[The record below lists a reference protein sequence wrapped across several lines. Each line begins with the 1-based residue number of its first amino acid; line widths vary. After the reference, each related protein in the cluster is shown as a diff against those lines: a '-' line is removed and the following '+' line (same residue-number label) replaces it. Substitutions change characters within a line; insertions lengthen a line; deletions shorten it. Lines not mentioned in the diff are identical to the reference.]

1 MLRKTKS
8 MTNRYELAISPRV
21 ARGLSVLSI
30 GSLWAWFIL
39 KFYLGEDSGLASVV
53 GLLAL
58 LGVGASMFLLATQ
71 YLNQAYG
78 KDQEID
84 ERERA
89 VRDRAHRYALNY
101 VLWVFVLTYVVL
113 EVASRAPAPTAT
125 GLVLGFPATIS
136 KGIVENYLTVLF
148 FTTFAL
154 QEDSPVNGT
163 SSTVFRPRSDS

>member
-1 MLRKTKS
+1 MILRKTKS
-8 MTNRYELAISPRV
+8 VTNRYDLAISPRW
-21 ARGLSVLSI
+21 ARVLSVVSI
-30 GSLWAWFIL
+30 GSLWGWFFL
-39 KFYLGEDSGLASVV
+39 KFSLGEDSRLASVV

-154 QEDSPVNGT
+154 PPAILAWWDRGEAGEE
-163 SSTVFRPRSDS
+163 

>member
-1 MLRKTKS
+1 MLRTQKTAS
-8 MTNRYELAISPRV
+8 TRYELALSPKI
-21 ARGLSVLSI
+21 ARLLSVASI
-30 GSLWAWFIL
+30 GSLWGWFIL
-39 KFYLGEDSGLASVV
+39 KFYLQDDASGLAGAV
-53 GLLAL
+53 GMLAL
-58 LGVGASMFLLATQ
+58 LGVGGSMILLATQ

-78 KDQEID
+78 KDHEID

-89 VRDRAHRYALNY
+89 VRDRAHRVALNY

-136 KGIVENYLTVLF
+136 KGVVENFLVVLF

-154 QEDSPVNGT
+154 PPAILAWWDRGDADTE
-163 SSTVFRPRSDS
+163 

>member
-1 MLRKTKS
+1 MLRKTTT
-8 MTNRYELAISPRV
+8 MTNRYELVISPRWV
-21 ARGLSVLSI
+21 RVLSVVSI
-30 GSLWAWFIL
+30 GSLWGWFFL
-39 KFYLGEDSGLASVV
+39 KFFLGEGSGLASVV
-53 GLLAL
+53 GILAL

-78 KDQEID
+78 KDHEID

-154 QEDSPVNGT
+154 PPAILAWWDRGEAGEE
-163 SSTVFRPRSDS
+163 

>member
-39 KFYLGEDSGLASVV
+39 KFYLGEGSGLASVV
-53 GLLAL
+53 VGILAL
-58 LGVGASMFLLATQ
+58 LGLGASMFLLATQ

-154 QEDSPVNGT
+154 PPAILAWWDRGEAGEE
-163 SSTVFRPRSDS
+163 

>member
-1 MLRKTKS
+1 MLRKTTTK
-8 MTNRYELAISPRV
+8 TNRYELVISPRWV
-21 ARGLSVLSI
+21 RVLSVVSI
-30 GSLWAWFIL
+30 GSLWGWFFL
-39 KFYLGEDSGLASVV
+39 KFFLGEGSGLASVV

-78 KDQEID
+78 KDHEID

-113 EVASRAPAPTAT
+113 EVASRAPAPTPT
-125 GLVLGFPATIS
+125 GLALGFPATIS
-136 KGIVENYLTVLF
+136 KGIMENYLTVLF

-154 QEDSPVNGT
+154 PPAILAWWDRGEAGEE
-163 SSTVFRPRSDS
+163 

>member
-1 MLRKTKS
+1 MLRKTTTK
-8 MTNRYELAISPRV
+8 TNRYELVISPRW
-21 ARGLSVLSI
+21 ARVLSVVSI
-30 GSLWAWFIL
+30 GSLWGWFFL
-39 KFYLGEDSGLASVV
+39 KFFLGEGSGLASVV
-53 GLLAL
+53 GILAL

-78 KDQEID
+78 KDHEID

-154 QEDSPVNGT
+154 PPAILAWWDRGEAGEE
-163 SSTVFRPRSDS
+163 

>member
-84 ERERA
+84 ERER
-89 VRDRAHRYALNY
+89 
-101 VLWVFVLTYVVL
+101 
-113 EVASRAPAPTAT
+113 EVAWILGATRDLKMEPVEGAP
-125 GLVLGFPATIS
+125 
-136 KGIVENYLTVLF
+136 
-148 FTTFAL
+148 
-154 QEDSPVNGT
+154 
-163 SSTVFRPRSDS
+163 

>member
-1 MLRKTKS
+1 MLRKTTTK
-8 MTNRYELAISPRV
+8 TNRYELVISPRWV
-21 ARGLSVLSI
+21 RVLSVVSI
-30 GSLWAWFIL
+30 GSLWGWFFL
-39 KFYLGEDSGLASVV
+39 KFFLGEGSGLASVV
-53 GLLAL
+53 GILAL

-78 KDQEID
+78 KDHEID

-154 QEDSPVNGT
+154 PPAILAWWDRGEAGEE
-163 SSTVFRPRSDS
+163 

>member
-1 MLRKTKS
+1 MLRKTTS
-8 MTNRYELAISPRV
+8 VTNRFELAITPRV
-21 ARGLSVLSI
+21 ARVLSVLSI
-30 GSLWAWFIL
+30 GSLWAWFFL
-39 KFYLGEDSGLASVV
+39 KFYLGEGSELASVV
-53 GLLAL
+53 GVLAL

-78 KDQEID
+78 KDHEID

-113 EVASRAPAPTAT
+113 EVAFRAPAPTAT

-154 QEDSPVNGT
+154 PPAILAWWDRGDAGEE
-163 SSTVFRPRSDS
+163 